1 MEQLALIREYKPR
14 IYTGPTSMVSLIV
27 PPGTNLGDLRQTMKR
42 EYQTA
47 SNIKSSTNRKSVQAA
62 ISSISEYLKGVKA
75 LPDTGIALYAEQ
87 FI

>member
-1 MEQLALIREYKPR
+1 MEQLTLIREYKPR

-47 SNIKSSTNRKSVQAA
+47 GNIKSSTNRKSVQAA
-62 ISSISEYLKGVKA
+62 ISSISEYLKSVKA